1 MAAGGLLQE
10 MEKRAHSVL
19 TPSGYS
25 ASSVYQDHEDSMAHR
40 AHLDVFNSQDETPR
54 AWCPARP
61 VQDGLTEWL
70 QIEFDSLK
78 LVKMLI
84 TRGRGPNTGE
94 FVPAFYMKYQRD
106 NGDWYDYVSGT
117 GQRTFCSTL
126 QQASQLVQPCLARL
140 WFPPGAVFAG
150 TPPCRQLA
158 PTHPS
163 LSPDGC
169 LCMSL
174 ASRACSRLLSSY
186 TLMLVLRASL
196 QLAEHTFTA
205 I

>member
-1 MAAGGLLQE
+1 MRTSRYIQGISAASISSPLCHAVPEAPYTFLAATGGLLQE

-19 TPSGYS
+19 TPSSYS

-117 GQRTFCSTL
+117 GQRYL
-126 QQASQLVQPCLARL
+126 ASQSALREGADLVDKAMEDFEP
-140 WFPPGAVFAG
+140 
-150 TPPCRQLA
+150 
-158 PTHPS
+158 
-163 LSPDGC
+163 
-169 LCMSL
+169 
-174 ASRACSRLLSSY
+174 
-186 TLMLVLRASL
+186 
-196 QLAEHTFTA
+196 
-205 I
+205 